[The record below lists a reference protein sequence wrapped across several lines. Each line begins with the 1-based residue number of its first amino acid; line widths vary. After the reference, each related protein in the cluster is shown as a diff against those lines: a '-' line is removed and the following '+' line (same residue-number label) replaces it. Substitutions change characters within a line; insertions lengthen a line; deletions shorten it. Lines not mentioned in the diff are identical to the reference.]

1 MPSFAP
7 VAIGLIVAA
16 AGAALLMRRAR
27 RAARHRPPSQAPSQ
41 ADVEAALRRRMRAL
55 AAIGRCG
62 DILARDLPEAQVLA
76 EVCTVI
82 VDEAGYRMA
91 WVGYAD
97 DAPGKPV
104 RPMAHSGFAAGYVE
118 GLGLSWDDTER
129 GHTPVGTAIRTGQ
142 PMVVRDIHADPAFGP
157 WREEAAQRGFASCI
171 ALPLRLDDHVIGA
184 LGVYA
189 AQPDAFD
196 AEEVALLGELAA
208 KLTLGIAR
216 DRERAGR
223 LRVEA
228 ALRASEQRYRRL
240 FTQCKAVELLIDPV
254 DGAIVDANQA
264 AADFYGWPV
273 EALKARRISDINCLT
288 PDQIA
293 AEMAR
298 ARAESRSHF
307 LFRHRLAG
315 GEVRDVEVHSGP
327 IEVDDRT
334 LLYSIV
340 HDITDRRRAERELRT
355 FSSAIAQSTAA
366 VIIADADARIE
377 YVNPAF
383 ERLSG
388 HTLAEVKGR
397 TPAAFRSPNVSR
409 DTYQP
414 HIAAVRRGE
423 GWRGEMLQR
432 TKHGFDVWVSV
443 AVSPVRDADGAITHF
458 VALEEDISRRK
469 QTERD
474 LAGMAAALERSNRE
488 LERLAMMDALT
499 GIANR
504 RHFFAMAEREVAL
517 ARRHQRPLGVLML
530 DIDHFKE
537 INDHHGHAAGDE
549 VLKQVA
555 RVALSVLRATDHIGR
570 IGGEEFAVLLP
581 DSDMDG
587 AVATAERLREAIEG
601 AALSIGADVHC
612 TVSVGVAEWAP
623 RDASIEAAL
632 NRADAALYRAKR
644 EGRNRMRCEA

>member
-1 MPSFAP
+1 MSILAK
-7 VAIGLIVAA
+7 VALGLMAA
-16 AGAALLMRRAR
+16 ARAALPIPARRRATT
-27 RAARHRPPSQAPSQ
+27 APPDTES
-41 ADVEAALRRRMRAL
+41 ALRRRMRAL

-82 VDEAGYRMA
+82 VEEAGYRMA
-91 WVGYAD
+91 WVGYAV
-97 DAPGKPV
+97 DAPDKPV
-104 RPMAHSGFAAGYVE
+104 RPMAQSGFGDGYVE
-118 GLGLSWDDTER
+118 GLALSWDDGER
-129 GHTPVGTAIRTGQ
+129 GRTPVGAAIRTGR
-142 PMVVRDIHADPAFGP
+142 PVVVRDIHADPAFGP
-157 WREEAAQRGFASCI
+157 WREEATRRGFASCI
-171 ALPLRLDDHVIGA
+171 GLPLRLGGRVIGA

-189 AQPDAFD
+189 VQPDAFD
-196 AEEVALLGELAA
+196 GEEVALLGELAA

-216 DRERAGR
+216 DRERAER
-223 LRVEA
+223 RRVET

-240 FTQCKAVELLIDPV
+240 FTQCKAVELLIDPA

-273 EALKARRISDINCLT
+273 EELKARRISDINCLT
-288 PDQIA
+288 PDQVA

-298 ARAESRSHF
+298 ARAESRTHF
-307 LFRHRLAG
+307 QFRHRLAS

-327 IEVDDRT
+327 IEMDDRT

-366 VIIADADARIE
+366 VIIADAQARIE

-388 HTLAEVKGR
+388 HTLDEVKGR
-397 TPAAFRSPNVSR
+397 TPADFRSPSAPR
-409 DTYQP
+409 DAYHP
-414 HIAAVRRGE
+414 HVAAVRRGE
-423 GWRGEMLQR
+423 DWHGEMLQR
-432 TKHGFDVWVSV
+432 TRHGADVWVSV
-443 AVSPVRDADGAITHF
+443 AISPVRDADGAITHF

-469 QTERD
+469 QSERD
-474 LAGMAAALERSNRE
+474 LAGMAAALERTNRE
-488 LERLAMMDALT
+488 LERLAMLDALT

-504 RHFFAMAEREVAL
+504 RHFFVTAEREVAL

-530 DIDHFKE
+530 DVDHFKD
-537 INDHHGHAAGDE
+537 INDRHGHAVGDE

-555 RVALSVLRATDHIGR
+555 RLAQSVLRATDHIGR

-581 DSDMDG
+581 DSTLDG
-587 AVATAERLREAIEG
+587 AVATAERLRETVER
-601 AALSIGADVHC
+601 AALTGGDADVRC
-612 TVSVGVAEWAP
+612 TVSVGVAEWSP
-623 RDASIEAAL
+623 EDASIEASL

>member
-1 MPSFAP
+1 MPSIAT
-7 VAIGLIVAA
+7 VALGLMAAA

-27 RAARHRPPSQAPSQ
+27 LVAHPPP
-41 ADVEAALRRRMRAL
+41 DTEAALRRRMRAL
-55 AAIGRCG
+55 TAIGRCG
-62 DILARDLPEAQVLA
+62 DILARDLPETQVLA
-76 EVCTVI
+76 EVCSVI

-91 WVGYAD
+91 WVGYAV

-104 RPMAHSGFAAGYVE
+104 RPMAHSGFATGYVD
-118 GLGLSWDDTER
+118 GLELSWDDTER
-129 GHTPVGTAIRTGQ
+129 GHTPVGAAIRTGQ
-142 PMVVRDIHADPAFGP
+142 PMVVRDIHTDPAFGP
-157 WREEAAQRGFASCI
+157 WRDEATQRGFASCI
-171 ALPLRLDDHVIGA
+171 GLPLRLGGRVIGA

-196 AEEVALLGELAA
+196 GEEVALLGELAA

-216 DRERAGR
+216 DRERAER

-240 FTQCKAVELLIDPV
+240 FTQCKAVELLIDPA
-254 DGAIVDANQA
+254 DGTIVDANQA

-273 EALKARRISDINCLT
+273 EALKARRIGDINCLT
-288 PDQIA
+288 PEQVA

-307 LFRHRLAG
+307 LFRHRLAS

-327 IEVDDRT
+327 IEVGDRM

-340 HDITDRRRAERELRT
+340 HDITDRRRVERELRT
-355 FSSAIAQSTAA
+355 FSSAIAQSAAA

-397 TPAAFRSPNVSR
+397 TPAVFRSPNAAHDAYR
-409 DTYQP
+409 P
-414 HIAAVRRGE
+414 HIAAARRGE
-423 GWRGEMLQR
+423 GWHGEMLQR

-443 AVSPVRDADGAITHF
+443 AISPVRDAEGAITHF

-488 LERLAMMDALT
+488 LERLAMLDALT

-517 ARRHQRPLGVLML
+517 ARRHQRPMGVLML

-537 INDHHGHAAGDE
+537 INDRHGHAVGDE

-581 DSDMDG
+581 DSDLDG

-601 AALSIGADVHC
+601 AALSGVGADVHC

-623 RDASIEAAL
+623 EDASIEASL